1 MRHLP
6 LQPLLDGKV
15 CHKQLDKEHGSLH
28 NSGVVH
34 RRAFRTTASGVA
46 ESRVTSEAA
55 NRMKVSNDILKRT
68 SRLQVKKC
76 AHDSER

>member
-15 CHKQLDKEHGSLH
+15 CHKQLDKEHGSRH
-28 NSGVVH
+28 KSGVVH

-46 ESRVTSEAA
+46 ERRVTSEAA
-55 NRMKVSNDILKRT
+55 NRMKVSHDILKRT
-68 SRLQVKKC
+68 ARLQIRKC